1 MPLRKTGETE
11 KQFWRERNQNFSS
24 RHANMTVLIQGN
36 LCKVPHSV
44 NIQVEN
50 QVDSWIFES
59 ENQGRVQRLRYKYKS
74 YQYLLIS
81 QYLTGEGP
89 EREQGQGPGKLQI
102 LVVQQSSLQKETS
115 QGSWQKP
122 GEWGCHGNQDKKVS
136 KSSNTLALE
145 VSPRCPIFKA

>member
-1 MPLRKTGETE
+1 
-11 KQFWRERNQNFSS
+11 
-24 RHANMTVLIQGN
+24 MTVLIQGN

-89 EREQGQGPGKLQI
+89 EREHGQGPGKLQI
-102 LVVQQSSLQKETS
+102 LVDQQSSLQKETS
-115 QGSWQKP
+115 QGS
-122 GEWGCHGNQDKKVS
+122 
-136 KSSNTLALE
+136 
-145 VSPRCPIFKA
+145 